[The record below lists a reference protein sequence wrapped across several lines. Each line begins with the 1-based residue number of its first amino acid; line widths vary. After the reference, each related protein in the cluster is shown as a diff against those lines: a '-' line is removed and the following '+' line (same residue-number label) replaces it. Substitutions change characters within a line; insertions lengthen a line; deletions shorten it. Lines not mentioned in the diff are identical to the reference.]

1 MNRRVEAEVLSDV
14 LGSILNKR
22 MSGSTPNSKLKRIRK
37 YIDQERLIYAF
48 QIDQPEEEKPEEV
61 KPTEDNLEGA
71 KMVERTLKEMAAP
84 NTGDDPLCIVFL
96 ELEKP
101 LKLNSGFL
109 NLLPKYYGKSGENPY
124 RHLKEFKVV
133 CSSMNLEGVEQD
145 HIRLHAFPFSLQDLA
160 KDWLYDLPAG
170 SITTWNV
177 MASTFLG
184 KYFPASLI
192 GSIRKEICGIR
203 QNDNESLYEYWE
215 RFKRLCSSCPQHQIS
230 DQLLIQYFY
239 EGLCSSGGTLVDK
252 TPTQARAL
260 FSNMAQNTQQH
271 GSRND
276 VKRVNGVD
284 LSGIQNQLQENAQ
297 QIATLTTL
305 VSKIVASNESKVRV
319 CGICCN
325 ESHPTDKCPELQ
337 SEDVNAI
344 GGYSGQRKYDP
355 YSQTYNEGW
364 KDHPNLRYGNR
375 PQLPQS
381 NQPRQYGQ
389 QNPPPQSGPSLE
401 DLVKQ
406 LTNQIGQVHNQ
417 GVEYQKKTNTHL
429 HHIDTQI
436 GQICTS
442 LCNLET
448 QLSGKLPSQTI
459 PNPNGHVKAVTLR
472 SGKVLTEPK
481 MKSRE
486 VEKEI
491 EVNPKVGSRERVES
505 EGTVKESENEKE
517 GESKTESDFVVSR
530 FKDLPPFPSRFAKAK
545 KESLDNE
552 ILETFRKIE
561 VNIPL
566 LDAIKQVP
574 RYAKFLKEL
583 CTNKRHFRP
592 SEKVSM
598 GENISAI
605 IQKKLPL
612 KCKDPGMF
620 RIPCKIGDSKFE
632 SGIKDFGTDKTFK
645 VNGHRLKPFYDQA
658 YVHMIEDVT
667 FEEI

>member
-1 MNRRVEAEVLSDV
+1 
-14 LGSILNKR
+14 
-22 MSGSTPNSKLKRIRK
+22 
-37 YIDQERLIYAF
+37 
-48 QIDQPEEEKPEEV
+48 
-61 KPTEDNLEGA
+61 
-71 KMVERTLKEMAAP
+71 
-84 NTGDDPLCIVFL
+84 
-96 ELEKP
+96 
-101 LKLNSGFL
+101 
-109 NLLPKYYGKSGENPY
+109 
-124 RHLKEFKVV
+124 
-133 CSSMNLEGVEQD
+133 
-145 HIRLHAFPFSLQDLA
+145 
-160 KDWLYDLPAG
+160 
-170 SITTWNV
+170 
-177 MASTFLG
+177 
-184 KYFPASLI
+184 
-192 GSIRKEICGIR
+192 
-203 QNDNESLYEYWE
+203 
-215 RFKRLCSSCPQHQIS
+215 
-230 DQLLIQYFY
+230 
-239 EGLCSSGGTLVDK
+239 
-252 TPTQARAL
+252 
-260 FSNMAQNTQQH
+260 MAQNTQQH
-271 GSRND
+271 GTRND

-297 QIATLTTL
+297 QTATLTTL
-305 VSKIVASNESKVRV
+305 VSKIVASNKSKARV

-325 ESHPTDKCPELQ
+325 ESHPIDKCPDLH

-344 GGYSGQRKYDP
+344 DGYSGQRKYDP

-389 QNPPPQSGPSLE
+389 PNPPPQSGPSLE

-417 GVEYQKKTNTHL
+417 DVEYQKKTDTRL

-442 LCNLET
+442 LSNLET

-505 EGTVKESENEKE
+505 EGTVKESEKENE
-517 GESKTESDFVVSR
+517 GESKTESDSVVSR

-592 SEKVSM
+592 SEK
-598 GENISAI
+598 
-605 IQKKLPL
+605 
-612 KCKDPGMF
+612 
-620 RIPCKIGDSKFE
+620 
-632 SGIKDFGTDKTFK
+632 
-645 VNGHRLKPFYDQA
+645 
-658 YVHMIEDVT
+658 
-667 FEEI
+667 

>member
-1 MNRRVEAEVLSDV
+1 
-14 LGSILNKR
+14 
-22 MSGSTPNSKLKRIRK
+22 
-37 YIDQERLIYAF
+37 
-48 QIDQPEEEKPEEV
+48 
-61 KPTEDNLEGA
+61 
-71 KMVERTLKEMAAP
+71 
-84 NTGDDPLCIVFL
+84 
-96 ELEKP
+96 
-101 LKLNSGFL
+101 
-109 NLLPKYYGKSGENPY
+109 
-124 RHLKEFKVV
+124 
-133 CSSMNLEGVEQD
+133 MNLEGVEHD

-177 MASTFLG
+177 MVSTFPG

-203 QNDNESLYEYWE
+203 QHDNESLYEYWE
-215 RFKRLCSSCPQHQIS
+215 RFKRLCSSCPQHHIS

-239 EGLCSSGGTLVDK
+239 EGLLPTDRGMIDASSGGALVDK

-260 FSNMAQNTQQH
+260 ISNMAQNTQQH
-271 GSRND
+271 GTRND
-276 VKRVNGVD
+276 VKNGVD

-297 QIATLTTL
+297 QITTLTTL
-305 VSKIVASNESKVRV
+305 VSKIVASNESKARV
-319 CGICCN
+319 CGICYN
-325 ESHPTDKCPELQ
+325 ESHPTDKCHDLQ

-355 YSQTYNEGW
+355 YSKTYNEGW
-364 KDHPNLRYGNR
+364 KDHPNIRYGNR

-389 QNPPPQSGPSLE
+389 PNHPPQSGPSLE

-406 LTNQIGQVHNQ
+406 LTNQVGQVHNQ
-417 GVEYQKKTNTHL
+417 GIEYQKKTDTRL
-429 HHIDTQI
+429 RHIDTQI

-442 LCNLET
+442 LSNLET

-459 PNPNGHVKAVTLR
+459 PNPNGHVKAITVR

-491 EVNPKVGSRERVES
+491 EVNPEVGSGERVES
-505 EGTVKESENEKE
+505 EGTVKDNEKE
-517 GESKTESDFVVSR
+517 NEGKSKTESDSVVSR
-530 FKDLPPFPSRFAKAK
+530 FKELPPFPSRFSKAK

-583 CTNKRHFRP
+583 CTNKRQFRP
-592 SEKVSM
+592 S
-598 GENISAI
+598 
-605 IQKKLPL
+605 KKLADRSKAFP
-612 KCKDPGMF
+612 
-620 RIPCKIGDSKFE
+620 IG
-632 SGIKDFGTDKTFK
+632 
-645 VNGHRLKPFYDQA
+645 VL
-658 YVHMIEDVT
+658 EDVLVQVNELVFPADFYVLDMGDRCDSVPLLLGRPFPKT
-667 FEEI
+667 SKTKIDVHEGNLTMEFDG

>member
-1 MNRRVEAEVLSDV
+1 
-14 LGSILNKR
+14 
-22 MSGSTPNSKLKRIRK
+22 MSGDTPNSKLKRIRQ
-37 YIDQERLIYAF
+37 YLDQERSFYSF
-48 QIDQPEEEKPEEV
+48 QTDQPEELKPEEV
-61 KPTEDNLEGA
+61 ESTEDSLKGEEMG
-71 KMVERTLKEMAAP
+71 ERTLKEMAAP
-84 NTGDDPLCIVFL
+84 NTGDDPLCIVFP
-96 ELEKP
+96 ELDKP

-109 NLLPKYYGKSGENPY
+109 NLLPKYYGKSG
-124 RHLKEFKVV
+124 L
-133 CSSMNLEGVEQD
+133 
-145 HIRLHAFPFSLQDLA
+145 
-160 KDWLYDLPAG
+160 LPTDRGMIDA
-170 SITTWNV
+170 
-177 MASTFLG
+177 
-184 KYFPASLI
+184 
-192 GSIRKEICGIR
+192 
-203 QNDNESLYEYWE
+203 
-215 RFKRLCSSCPQHQIS
+215 
-230 DQLLIQYFY
+230 
-239 EGLCSSGGTLVDK
+239 SSGGALVDK

-260 FSNMAQNTQQH
+260 ISNMAQNTQQH

-305 VSKIVASNESKVRV
+305 VSKIVASNESKARV

-325 ESHPTDKCPELQ
+325 ESHLTDKCPELQ
-337 SEDVNAI
+337 SETVNAI

-417 GVEYQKKTNTHL
+417 GVEYQKKTDTHL

-442 LCNLET
+442 LSNLET

-505 EGTVKESENEKE
+505 E
-517 GESKTESDFVVSR
+517 
-530 FKDLPPFPSRFAKAK
+530 
-545 KESLDNE
+545 
-552 ILETFRKIE
+552 
-561 VNIPL
+561 
-566 LDAIKQVP
+566 
-574 RYAKFLKEL
+574 
-583 CTNKRHFRP
+583 
-592 SEKVSM
+592 
-598 GENISAI
+598 
-605 IQKKLPL
+605 
-612 KCKDPGMF
+612 
-620 RIPCKIGDSKFE
+620 
-632 SGIKDFGTDKTFK
+632 
-645 VNGHRLKPFYDQA
+645 
-658 YVHMIEDVT
+658 
-667 FEEI
+667 